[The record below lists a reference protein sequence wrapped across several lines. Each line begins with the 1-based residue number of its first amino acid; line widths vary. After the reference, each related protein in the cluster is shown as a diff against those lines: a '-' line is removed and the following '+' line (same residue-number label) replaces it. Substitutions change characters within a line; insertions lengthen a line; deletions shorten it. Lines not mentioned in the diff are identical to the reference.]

1 MLRLTLCLHVLNK
14 RTDGYHD
21 IESIFDTINLYDELS
36 FKTNN
41 LNKIRFSSNSKKID
55 QSDNLITQAYK
66 EISDNYDIAGVD
78 VFLNKKIP
86 IGAGLGGGSSNAAI
100 TLLALNYLFKLNLS
114 NDELIEHSQ
123 KLGSDIPFFING
135 GSAIIKGRGEI
146 IEKINLDEKYYVIII
161 SDLLIHTKDIF
172 QVLLSDSYTKKMDEA
187 DLLNSH
193 HNSLERVVMTK
204 YPVLKETKYWLSSFG
219 RVRMSGT
226 GSTLYIEY
234 DNYESAEK
242 ANKEIGRKYKSLM
255 VSSLKSYDVFL
266 NNLGCSQAVRQR
278 VLIPSFGGSNPST
291 PVLEQ

>member
-1 MLRLTLCLHVLNK
+1 MVIKMHQLLKCKSYAKINLCLHVINK

-41 LNKIRFSSNSKKID
+41 LNKIRFSSDSKKID

-100 TLLALNYLFKLNLS
+100 TLLALNYLFKLNIS

-123 KLGSDIPFFING
+123 RLGSDIPFFING

-172 QVLLSDSYTKKMDEA
+172 EVLLSDSYTKKMDEA

-193 HNSLERVVMTK
+193 YNSLERVVMTK

-255 VSSLKSYDVFL
+255 VSSLKSYDVF
-266 NNLGCSQAVRQR
+266 S
-278 VLIPSFGGSNPST
+278 
-291 PVLEQ
+291 

>member
-1 MLRLTLCLHVLNK
+1 MVIKMHQLLKCKSYAKINLCLHVLNK

-255 VSSLKSYDVFL
+255 VSSLKSYDVF
-266 NNLGCSQAVRQR
+266 S
-278 VLIPSFGGSNPST
+278 
-291 PVLEQ
+291 

>member
-1 MLRLTLCLHVLNK
+1 MHQLLKCKSYAKINLCLHVLNK

-255 VSSLKSYDVFL
+255 VSSLKSYDVF
-266 NNLGCSQAVRQR
+266 S
-278 VLIPSFGGSNPST
+278 
-291 PVLEQ
+291 